1 MRKETMQIYR
11 FLDTHAIEYEKHDHP
26 PVFTCEDVNR
36 LIPDLPGQK
45 TKNLFI
51 CDNKGKQHFLV
62 TVPDEK
68 SVDLQ
73 SLAAAL
79 GVKKLRFA
87 SADRLARHLK
97 LEPGAVTILGAVND
111 EAGAVTVVID
121 KTIWEAAALQ
131 CHPLVNTAT
140 LVISLDNI
148 RKFLTATGHEP
159 TIIDVPARS

>member
-1 MRKETMQIYR
+1 MEIYNY
-11 FLDTHAIEYEKHDHP
+11 LDSHDIQYDRHDHP
-26 PVFTCEDVNR
+26 PVFTCDDVNR
-36 LIPDLPGQK
+36 LVPPLPGLK

-68 SVDLQ
+68 SVDLK
-73 SLAAAL
+73 SLGESL

-97 LEPGAVTILGAVND
+97 LEPGAVTILGVVND
-111 EAGAVTVVID
+111 EAGQVGVVVD
-121 KTIWEAAALQ
+121 KAIWEADALQ

-140 LVISLDNI
+140 LVIPLDDL
-148 RKFLTATGHEP
+148 RRFLEATGHSA
-159 TIIDVPARS
+159 TVMDVPSRG

>member
-1 MRKETMQIYR
+1 MKIYEY
-11 FLDTHAIEYEKHDHP
+11 LDTHGIEYERHDHP

-36 LIPDLPGQK
+36 LIPHLPGKK

-68 SVDLQ
+68 SVDLK
-73 SLAAAL
+73 SFGEAL

-87 SADRLARHLK
+87 SADRLQRHLE
-97 LEPGAVTILGAVND
+97 LEPGAVTILGVMND
-111 EAGAVTVVID
+111 NDGQVRVIVD
-121 KTIWEAAALQ
+121 KAIWETDALQ

-140 LVISLDNI
+140 LVIPLDSV
-148 RKFLTATGHEP
+148 RSFLEATDHP
-159 TIIDVPARS
+159 ATVMDVPARK

>member
-1 MRKETMQIYR
+1 MEIYQ
-11 FLDTHAIEYEKHDHP
+11 FLDTHGIDYEKHEHP

-36 LIPDLPGQK
+36 LVPDLPGQK

-51 CDNKGKQHFLV
+51 CDNKGKQHYLV

-68 SVDLQ
+68 SVDLK
-73 SLAAAL
+73 SLGEAL
-79 GVKKLRFA
+79 SVKKLRFA

-97 LEPGAVTILGAVND
+97 LEPGAVTILGVMND
-111 EAGAVTVVID
+111 DAGSVGVVID
-121 KTIWEAAALQ
+121 KAIWDAPVLQ

-148 RKFLTATGHEP
+148 RKFLAATGHEP
-159 TIIDVPARS
+159 MIIDVPERN